1 METSQEIGHG
11 MSWERE
17 LSTLI
22 NGGTSMR
29 NFAKK
34 ESVHLVIGLTLQ
46 RVKKNKQLPLDN

>member
-11 MSWERE
+11 RSWECE

-22 NGGTSMR
+22 NGGTGVR

-34 ESVHLVIGLTLQ
+34 DSTFSDWFDTTE
-46 RVKKNKQLPLDN
+46 N

>member
-11 MSWERE
+11 RSWECE

-22 NGGTSMR
+22 NGGTGVR

-34 ESVHLVIGLTLQ
+34 ESVRLVIGLTLQ
-46 RVKKNKQLPLDN
+46 RIKNKITSG